1 MLQIN
6 LLPHRELRRAA
17 RRRDFYVMAGLSLGA
32 ALVIV
37 FLVAVVIS
45 GYISVQQERNRFIE
59 GENSKLDEQIK
70 EIAQLKSD
78 IDSLKARQQA
88 VEDLQSDRNLPV
100 HLLDELVKQV
110 PEGIYLTSVRQQGL
124 TVALAGVAQSN
135 DRISEMLRN
144 LSNNS
149 QWLNAPEL
157 LEIHSSTMGADKR
170 RVFAFTMNVTLKR
183 PAPGAD
189 ATLPPSTPPAP
200 AAKPAAAT

>member
-37 FLVAVVIS
+37 FLVAIVIS
-45 GYISVQQERNRFIE
+45 GYISVQTDRNHFIE
-59 GENSKLDEQIK
+59 QENAKLDEQIK
-70 EIAQLKSD
+70 QIAELKSD

-88 VEDLQSDRNLPV
+88 VEDLQADRNLLV

-110 PEGIYLTSVRQQGL
+110 PEGIYLTSIREQGL
-124 TVALAGVAQSN
+124 KVALAGVAQSN

-149 QWLNAPEL
+149 QWLEQPEL
-157 LEIHSSTMGADKR
+157 IEIHASTMGPDKR
-170 RVFAFTMNVTLKR
+170 RVFAFTMNVSLKR
-183 PAPGAD
+183 PAPGPD
-189 ATLPPSTPPAP
+189 AALQTTPSAP
-200 AAKPAAAT
+200 GPKPAGT